1 MTEYRPST
9 AWLRLL
15 AGLLALAGALGLAGC
30 GGGSGAPNNVFNTP
44 GALTLL
50 PGPTV
55 VAYSGQ
61 PTVLTISGGQPPYR
75 AFSSNSGIL
84 PVAQAVSGS
93 SIVLLPANVTG
104 DTDVIITAQ
113 DTPPGA
119 TAASVAVT
127 VTVRAAPLL
136 NSLTITPN
144 NTECGTT
151 AICSGQD
158 GTATV
163 TVLGPQGG
171 PIAGRAI
178 RFDVVSGPFL
188 ITTTNPGQPLVT
200 SLTVVSD
207 ANGVASVIIKA
218 NAGAPT
224 QFAQLRA
231 TDLTSG
237 QQLTGTFLIQQ
248 VIDGSK
254 ILTVVPPDATITGA
268 FKGQCSTNFVIDY
281 FIYGGTPP
289 YRVTSTF
296 PTGIAL
302 FNPIVTMEGGFFEAL
317 TNGTCLDPLTFSI
330 VDATGRQTTALL
342 HNVEG
347 TTAVPVP
354 PTPTSPVTAT
364 LQKPGSGTCL
374 GKTYSVLVSGGTAP
388 YNPTASPPGVVF
400 TPPAPAAPG
409 FVSISGLIDGTTYS
423 FAVGDASTPAQV
435 SPTFKITC
443 PVP

>member
-1 MTEYRPST
+1 MTEYRPFT

-15 AGLLALAGALGLAGC
+15 AGLLALAGALGLGGC
-30 GGGSGAPNNVFNTP
+30 GGGGGAPNNVFNTP

-84 PVAQAVSGS
+84 PVTQAVPGS

-119 TAASVAVT
+119 TAANAAVT

-171 PIAGRAI
+171 PIAGRAV
-178 RFDVVSGPFL
+178 RFDVVSGPYL
-188 ITTTNPGQPLVT
+188 ITTTNPAQPLVT
-200 SLTVVSD
+200 SLVVVTD
-207 ANGVASVIIKA
+207 QNGMASVIVRA
-218 NAGAPT
+218 NVNAPT
-224 QFAQLRA
+224 QFAQLSV

-237 QQLTGTFLIQQ
+237 QQIIGNFLIQQ
-248 VIDGSK
+248 VTDGSK
-254 ILTVVPPDATITGA
+254 ILSVVPSTATITGA
-268 FKGQCSTNFVIDY
+268 FLGECSIGFRTDY
-281 FIYGGTPP
+281 FIFGGTPP
-289 YRVTSTF
+289 YHITSTF
-296 PTGIAL
+296 PAS
-302 FNPIVTMEGGFFEAL
+302 IVLSTNTVNVAGGFFEAT
-317 TNGTCLDPLTFSI
+317 TNGACVDPLTFSI
-330 VDATGRQTTALL
+330 VDATGRQTTAEL
-342 HNVEG
+342 HNVPG
-347 TTAVPVP
+347 TTARPVIVAPALAITPASVPATPCTAKTFTFIASGGTPSYGAVVT
-354 PTPTSPVTAT
+354 PTPPGTALVAGNKIT
-364 LQKPGSGTCL
+364 VSGLTAA
-374 GKTYSVLVSGGTAP
+374 GTYSVTVFDQSSP
-388 YNPTASPPGVVF
+388 QKTASA
-400 TPPAPAAPG
+400 T
-409 FVSISGLIDGTTYS
+409 
-423 FAVGDASTPAQV
+423 
-435 SPTFKITC
+435 ITC
-443 PVP
+443 S